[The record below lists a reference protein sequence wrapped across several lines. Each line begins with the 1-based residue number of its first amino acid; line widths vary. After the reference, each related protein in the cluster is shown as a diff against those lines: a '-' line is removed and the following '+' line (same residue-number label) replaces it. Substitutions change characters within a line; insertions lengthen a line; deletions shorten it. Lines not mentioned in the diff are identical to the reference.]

1 MELLLKREIKD
12 DYCTIGRLY
21 IDGIYFCDT
30 LEDTDRGLSDD
41 MTIDEIKYRKVY
53 SKTAIPTGRYKV
65 IPTESNYT
73 KSHTWYQT
81 TKLGTKMLL
90 LCNIK
95 GFSGVLI
102 HCGNTPDDTAGC
114 ILVGKRQGKM
124 IVESRNTYLKLLDML
139 DFNNLHITIQ

>member
-1 MELLLKREIKD
+1 MELILKREIKD

-41 MTIDEIKYRKVY
+41 MSIDEIKYRKVH

-73 KSHTWYQT
+73 KSHTWYQS
-81 TKLGTKMLL
+81 TKLGSKMLL
-90 LCNIK
+90 LYGVKC
-95 GFSGVLI
+95 FSGILI
-102 HCGNTPDDTAGC
+102 HCGNTPSDTAGC
-114 ILVGKRQGKM
+114 ILVGKKQGNM
-124 IVESRNTYLKLLDML
+124 VVESRKTYLKLLDML